1 MPPRLKA
8 LFQYVII
15 FLVTAFLIWYALSRI
30 SVGEGENRWEY
41 ILDTWRQADKVW
53 LGVMAAFAI
62 GSHIL
67 RAMRW
72 KMLLVPTGHRI
83 ALMSGFLSLMVG
95 YLVNLVIPRG
105 GEVTRCYNLYK
116 LERTP
121 VDVTFGTVVME
132 RIVDL
137 LCLCLLILL
146 AFALEWNKLLT
157 FVRTLELA
165 VPGVGL
171 PVVVV
176 LALVLVFGGG
186 WYLARRSRRFREF
199 FRKTWTGIKRGFLS
213 ILKLEYKGAF
223 VLYSVLIWVMYFFMS
238 YAVIRAFEP
247 TAHLGFSA
255 VISLFAIGSIA
266 MAAPLPGG
274 TGAYHVLVPQGLSL
288 LYGLVLKDAVAL
300 TFVFH
305 GWQTL
310 IMIVGGAASLLI
322 TAWKVR
328 RGVRGGE
335 TGHDHESASASR
347 S

>member
-1 MPPRLKA
+1 MPSRLKA
-8 LFQYVII
+8 IIQYVII
-15 FLVTAFLIWYALSRI
+15 LLVTAFLIWYALSRI

-41 ILDTWRQADKVW
+41 ILKTWRQADKVW
-53 LGVMAAFAI
+53 LGLMAVFAVL
-62 GSHIL
+62 SHIL

-72 KMLLVPTGHRI
+72 RMLIRPAGYSVRLT
-83 ALMSGFLSLMVG
+83 SSFLSLMVG
-95 YLVNLVIPRG
+95 YLVNLAIPRG

-121 VDVTFGTVVME
+121 VDIAFGTVVME

-137 LCLCLLILL
+137 FCLCLLIAL
-146 AFALEWNKLLT
+146 AFALEWNKLMS
-157 FVRTLELA
+157 FVQTLEFA
-165 VPGVGL
+165 VPGRNLPLGL
-171 PVVVV
+171 LIAA
-176 LALVLVFGGG
+176 LALAGVI
-186 WYLARRSRRFREF
+186 WYLVKRNRRVREF
-199 FRKTWTGIKRGFLS
+199 IRKTWSGIKRGLLS
-213 ILKLEYKGAF
+213 IVALENKAIF

-238 YAVIRAFEP
+238 FAVIRAFEP

-310 IMIVGGAASLLI
+310 IMVAGGGISLLA
-322 TAWKVR
+322 TALLLPKR
-328 RGVRGGE
+328 
-335 TGHDHESASASR
+335 
-347 S
+347 